1 MKTKLTILATLAFV
15 AAVAA
20 GCGGGDSGGGSANNT
35 GKAPVVLR
43 KAVPADFKDKTN
55 PTPDA
60 KAEGEKL
67 FKAQCVSCH
76 GDKGDGDSAIGKALN
91 PPAGDLTAAAF
102 HAAGKDDYIFW
113 RITVGGAG
121 GPQGSGMT
129 PFKDTLNEEQRW
141 QVVAYVRS
149 LKK

>member
-1 MKTKLTILATLAFV
+1 MKTKLMILCGLACV
-15 AAVAA
+15 AALAA
-20 GCGGGDSGGGSANNT
+20 ACGGGTNGGKANGGT
-35 GKAPVVLR
+35 KAPVVLR

-76 GDKGDGDSAIGKALN
+76 GDNGDGDSPTGKALK
-91 PPAGDLTAAAF
+91 PVAADLTAAGFQDAV
-102 HAAGKDDYIFW
+102 KDDYIFW
-113 RITVGGAG
+113 RITIGAAG
-121 GPQGSGMT
+121 GPEGSGMT
-129 PFKDTLNEEQRW
+129 AFNTLSEEQRW
-141 QVVAYVRS
+141 QIVAYVRS